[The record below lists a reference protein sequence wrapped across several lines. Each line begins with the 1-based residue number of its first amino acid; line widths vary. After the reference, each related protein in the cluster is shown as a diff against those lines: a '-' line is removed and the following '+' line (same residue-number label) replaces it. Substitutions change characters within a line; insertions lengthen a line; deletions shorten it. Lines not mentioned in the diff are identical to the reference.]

1 MSGLGVVYRERVG
14 VATIR
19 SRRPGNAA
27 RETFPHTTIIAPEK
41 LRDYVLNPTNPDG
54 EPKARFLGEMGY
66 DQRNWRILEVD
77 LRTQHLSQDV
87 QPGKSS
93 MYGKK
98 YEIIAPLVGPN
109 GNTLLTAVDLD
120 AANGEPVA
128 RFVPLIPE
136 KQP

>member
-1 MSGLGVVYRERVG
+1 MGSVWSIVSGLGSLRFAAEDREMPHG
-14 VATIR
+14 KL
-19 SRRPGNAA
+19 S
-27 RETFPHTTIIAPEK
+27 PHTTIIAPEK

-109 GNTLLTAVDLD
+109 GNT
-120 AANGEPVA
+120 
-128 RFVPLIPE
+128 R
-136 KQP
+136 